1 MVPEFATSGALV
13 FVAMLML
20 SGMRDLDW
28 EDASEL
34 VPALLTIVAIPLTF
48 SIADGIA
55 VGFITYVSLKLATGK
70 FSGISMGVWFLA
82 LIFLARFIFI

>member
-20 SGMRDLDW
+20 GGMRDLDW
-28 EDASEL
+28 EDATEL

-70 FSGISMGVWFLA
+70 FSEISTGVWFLV
-82 LIFLARFIFI
+82 LIFLARFVFI